1 MMEEFIDI
9 DKPISD
15 QLINQSEEL
24 HFLRFFY
31 SNIVHCLGPASGDCY
46 DLVKEWFE
54 EEHGQL
60 PRGYNKTYGDA
71 EE

>member
-1 MMEEFIDI
+1 MSND
-9 DKPISD
+9 
-15 QLINQSEEL
+15 EL
-24 HFLRFFY
+24 EQIEDEVKFLRFFY

-60 PRGYNKTYGDA
+60 PKGYGRSY
-71 EE
+71 EEEE